1 MGKNEKEE
9 SKINTLK
16 SKLCDDK
23 KETSIEQE
31 NSDL

>member
-1 MGKNEKEE
+1 MDKKEKEE

-16 SKLCDDK
+16 SKLCNDK
-23 KETSIEQE
+23 KATSTEQE